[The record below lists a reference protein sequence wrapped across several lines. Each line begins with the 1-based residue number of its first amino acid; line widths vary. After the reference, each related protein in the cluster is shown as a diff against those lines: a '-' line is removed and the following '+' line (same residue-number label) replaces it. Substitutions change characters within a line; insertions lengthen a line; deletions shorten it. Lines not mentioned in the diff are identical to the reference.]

1 MSNRSLSA
9 SPQGQEILRKALE
22 RQNLT
27 QKSLSYDGSADG
39 IAAWC
44 TINRFFNGKPTQ
56 RQLFTKICDELKL
69 DWQDIA
75 AFPEEE
81 LTPFDKIWLQLIQL
95 GSPTEE
101 MGLVL
106 TKEETLGWG
115 TKLPSRYEKSVRI
128 GSHIQVEVNLNMQ
141 GYLLLLLKD
150 ASGEVSCFCP
160 SCFAPQNKLETGKII
175 LPQADSPITSFSI
188 EGTPGKEQILAVV
201 TPEIPNLQ
209 WLPKPNDEL
218 LILSEDYLNTL
229 LDYANGNTETQILY
243 TEYQVVK

>member
-1 MSNRSLSA
+1 MSSRSLSA

-22 RQNLT
+22 RRNLT
-27 QKSLSYDGSADG
+27 QKSLSYEGDVDG
-39 IAAWC
+39 IAAWS
-44 TINRFFNGKPTQ
+44 TINRFFNGKPIK
-56 RQLFTKICDELKL
+56 RHLFIEICDRLNL
-69 DWQDIA
+69 NWQDIA
-75 AFPEEE
+75 VFPEEE
-81 LTPFDKIWLQLIQL
+81 LAPFDKIWLQLIQL

-115 TKLPSRYEKSVRI
+115 TKLPSRYEKSVRV
-128 GSHIQVEVNLNMQ
+128 GSYIQVEVNLNMQ

-150 ASGEVSCFCP
+150 TSGEVSCFCP

-175 LPQADSPITSFSI
+175 LPQADSPITSFPI
-188 EGTPGKEQILAVV
+188 EGIPGKEQILAVV
-201 TPEIPNLQ
+201 TPKIPNLQ

-218 LILSEDYLNTL
+218 LILSEDSLNTL
-229 LDYANGNTETQILY
+229 LDYANGNTGTKILY